1 MKLENV
7 VIVCESGEGTIAKK
21 KSYSKER
28 MIADYLQKPFSKE
41 KLINILVNNSC
52 I

>member
-7 VIVCESGEGTIAKK
+7 VIVCASRKSTIAQKK
-21 KSYSKER
+21 RYSKEH

-41 KLINILVNNSC
+41 KLIDILVNNSC